1 MKVYII
7 NRDCDTSELGRVF
20 YITPIYC
27 AIVMDVKDCPLA
39 NQFTDALCVI
49 RNEHEA
55 ITSAI
60 SLAKASGMSVLV
72 VSTRATVAPGGTYTY
87 HEEIDVPDGSDSQWL
102 N

>member
-7 NRDCDTSELGRVF
+7 SRDADVSELGRVF

-55 ITSAI
+55 IMSAI

-72 VSTRATVAPGGTYTY
+72 IGGKDAFK
-87 HEEIDVPDGSDSQWL
+87 EIDVPDGSEQWL

>member
-7 NRDCDTSELGRVF
+7 SRDADVSELNRVF
-20 YITPIYC
+20 YITPLYC
-27 AIVMDVKDCPLA
+27 GIACDVADLPIA
-39 NQFTDALCVI
+39 AQFTDALCVI

-60 SLAKASGMSVLV
+60 SLAKDSGMSVLV
-72 VSTRATVAPGGTYTY
+72 IGGNKAFQ
-87 HEEIDVPDGSDSQWL
+87 EIDVPDGSEQWL